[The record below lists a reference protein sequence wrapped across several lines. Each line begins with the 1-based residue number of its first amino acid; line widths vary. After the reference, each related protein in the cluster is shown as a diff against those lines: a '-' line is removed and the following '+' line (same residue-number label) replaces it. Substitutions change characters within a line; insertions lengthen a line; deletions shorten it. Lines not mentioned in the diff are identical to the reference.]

1 MSISA
6 KGYASAAYVR
16 ALGQTPLPLGGT
28 GGHVVARPVPGT
40 GLHDLAGP
48 YPIFSCTD
56 WTALDAAVQGIASG
70 PVSLT
75 LVSDPFAPLG
85 EADLA
90 RIFPVCRKIHD
101 HWVIDLNRPLE
112 PSRHH
117 RRMLKTVGPL
127 DIQAGPADPG
137 LGAEWAGLYANLVAR
152 KGIRDARAFSAES
165 LAAQLAVPGAHAI
178 VARDGGALLG
188 IDLYYIANRT
198 AYAHLSA
205 YSPEG
210 YGRSVS
216 YAMTVAA
223 CEYLKPL
230 ADHFDQGGAPAGAAG
245 QGIAAFKSGWTA
257 LTLPSFL
264 CGKVLDQDAYDRLAP
279 SADPGGFFP
288 AYRAGEWVR
297 PPG

>member
-1 MSISA
+1 MSGAS
-6 KGYASAAYVR
+6 GYASAAYVR
-16 ALGQTPLPLGGT
+16 ALGQQPVPLGGT
-28 GGHVVARPVPGT
+28 GGHLVVRPVAGT
-40 GLHDLAGP
+40 GLFDLAGP
-48 YPIFSCTD
+48 YPIFSCPT
-56 WTALDAAVQGIASG
+56 WSALAEAVAGIAPG

-75 LVSDPFAPLG
+75 LVSDPFAPLS

-137 LGAEWAGLYANLVAR
+137 LGAEWARLYANLVAR
-152 KGIRDARAFSAES
+152 KGIRDSRAFSAES
-165 LAAQLAVPGAHAI
+165 LAAQLAVPGAH
-178 VARDGGALLG
+178 VVQARDGGSLLG

-223 CEYLKPL
+223 CDYLKPL

-245 QGIAAFKSGWTA
+245 QGIAAFKSGWTS
-257 LTLPSFL
+257 LTLPSYL
-264 CGKVLDQDAYDRLAP
+264 CGKVLDPAAYARLAP
-279 SADPGGFFP
+279 GADPAEGFFP
-288 AYRAGEWVR
+288 AYRAAEWVR